1 MQINVRDLDF
11 YFQLNATE
19 SEGLIISNCSSATG
33 WASQAG
39 VTRKLGCL
47 KAHNNNPVNDVIY
60 QRKPNEVK
68 SMIVQDEIV
77 KMDRSPWQGDIL
89 SDFDWRNVAG
99 VSYVQPSRNQP
110 GCAASAVLAT
120 LSMMSSRV

>member
-1 MQINVRDLDF
+1 
-11 YFQLNATE
+11 
-19 SEGLIISNCSSATG
+19 
-33 WASQAG
+33 
-39 VTRKLGCL
+39 
-47 KAHNNNPVNDVIY
+47 
-60 QRKPNEVK
+60 
-68 SMIVQDEIV
+68 MIVQDEIV